1 MKNIKLRIVYLIL
14 GAAAD
19 LLPECLPRAENAAYG
34 DTGLCGGHTGGRDGH
49 GQRGGGDP
57 GGKRPHDGAGGGA
70 LGHLENRYGAA
81 AACPFRNGYSG
92 AAIRQHTRRGADSRR
107 QRHYHRAGLP

>member
-34 DTGLCGGHTGGRDGH
+34 DTLKQETFL
-49 GQRGGGDP
+49 
-57 GGKRPHDGAGGGA
+57 K
-70 LGHLENRYGAA
+70 EFNE
-81 AACPFRNGYSG
+81 
-92 AAIRQHTRRGADSRR
+92 DSKIIGEQTAEFLR
-107 QRHYHRAGLP
+107 L